1 MKKVFLKALALICC
15 AIMLLSVCFS
25 CGDPTSE
32 VESIEPP
39 VVPEGY
45 TQLTIG
51 ESNGVKTEGYG
62 AQIDTHIYKAYN
74 NMSDVEL
81 NEAYRRIKEMNLQA
95 IRTQVFPEWFERG
108 NDNDDYNKFNYD
120 SKNVDMNSIEMEQ
133 LYRLLDFCE
142 ENGILVDLSVYG
154 CCATFESQD
163 LDENGLPNVQG
174 TWLGVPFT
182 RSWITSPKLVDEQGN
197 PFPGLQEFAENVYA
211 LLNYILNV
219 KQYTC
224 VSEFSIFPEP
234 NLSYFTAE
242 QRVSHSEFV
251 QLAKI
256 VNDKLKAEGIRDK
269 IKFSGPAV
277 ALQSAI
283 GFNIYVNDL
292 DDVFDKYTISSYTYD
307 DKDKNETLLDYGWA
321 INDIVSVTGKEWAIA
336 EFGSKNVID
345 SANQT
350 DIDTYDRALFLA
362 RYMISLAN
370 QGCSSMKY
378 WEIFDMMYGS
388 FMMNLGLWKFRNND
402 WEARPQYYTWSLI
415 TKYTEIGSEIYP
427 ITTDVKKDG
436 DVVSVAYKLPD
447 GKWTYMICN
456 VGSSTKKI
464 SFVNTNFG
472 APSQMNL
479 YEVRASKCSGECTPI
494 EASAVLNREKG
505 AINLKVYANSFVV
518 LSEK

>member
-1 MKKVFLKALALICC
+1 MKRNLLKLVALVCSVVTALTMGFGCKKN
-15 AIMLLSVCFS
+15 
-25 CGDPTSE
+25 PNN
-32 VESIEPP
+32 ESIEQLIIPD
-39 VVPEGY
+39 GY
-45 TQLTIG
+45 TKLTIDK
-51 ESNGVKTEGYG
+51 SNGVKTEGYG

-74 NMSDVEL
+74 NMSSEEL
-81 NEAYRRIKEMNLQA
+81 DEAYRRIKEMNLQA
-95 IRTQVFPEWFERG
+95 IRTQVFPEWFERA
-108 NDNDDYNKFNYD
+108 NDNSDYNDFNYN
-120 SKNVDMNSIEMEQ
+120 SPNVDMDSIEMEQ

-142 ENGILVDLSVYG
+142 ENGIVVDLSVYG

-163 LDENGLPNVQG
+163 YDENGGPKVKG
-174 TWLGVPFT
+174 SWLGVPFT

-197 PFPGLQEFAENVYA
+197 PFPGLEEFAENVYA
-211 LLNYILNV
+211 LLNHILNV
-219 KQYTC
+219 KKYTC
-224 VSEFSIFPEP
+224 VTEFSIFPEP

-251 QLAKI
+251 QLAKL
-256 VNDKLKAEGIRDK
+256 VDKKLKDEGIRDK
-269 IKFSGPAV
+269 IQFSGPAV

-283 GFNIYVNDL
+283 GFNIYINDL
-292 DDVFDKYTISSYTYD
+292 DDVFDKYTISSYTWD
-307 DKDKNETLLDYGWA
+307 DKDYNSTLLDYGDA
-321 INDIVSVTGKEWAIA
+321 ITGMVSPTGKNWTIA

-362 RYMISLAN
+362 RYMICLAN

-402 WEARPQYYTWSLI
+402 WVARPQYYTWSLI

-427 ITTDVKKDG
+427 ITKDVTEGG
-436 DVVSVAYKLPD
+436 DVVAVAYKLPN

-456 VGSSTKKI
+456 IGDGTKRI
-464 SFVNTNFG
+464 SFANMNQNQ
-472 APSQMNL
+472 PSKMNV
-479 YEVRASKCSGECTPI
+479 YEVRASKCSGECEPI
-494 EASAVLNREKG
+494 SSSSTINRENG
-505 AINLKVYANSFVV
+505 AINLKVLANSFVV